1 MIDRGAKKSFT
12 MWILKRYYL
21 IDGIN
26 QLFAVIYLYLFILE
40 YHFFF
45 RFIPLYANMSRYF
58 YIMGTYIKFAILLI
72 AKLNE

>member
-1 MIDRGAKKSFT
+1 

-40 YHFFF
+40 YHFFA
-45 RFIPLYANMSRYF
+45 LYAKMSRYF
-58 YIMGTYIKFAILLI
+58 YIMDTY
-72 AKLNE
+72 